1 MVHFA
6 SGPTVDSGL
15 VSHIQNGYDD
25 ESIRLDLIRDYTRFG
40 HRIGLQAGL
49 NDGEPSRDAEI

>member
-6 SGPTVDSGL
+6 SGL

-25 ESIRLDLIRDYTRFG
+25 ESIRLDLIRDYTCF
-40 HRIGLQAGL
+40 GLQNGL
-49 NDGEPSRDAEI
+49 NDSPQGTRSEI